1 MDLDSI
7 YQNIETED
15 VKNTGG
21 PQIQSRSQ
29 DEGQTQK
36 QRGRTCFVWMT
47 VCLGIICVLL
57 LVFIIVQHISITSE
71 RDLLSSYKNTA
82 EEFNQT
88 INSLQHKNTELALK
102 KLKLEYELRKL
113 YEHGKGM
120 FFISSESKNWSE
132 SRQYCMDRGGDLVII
147 KNEVKQRY
155 ISSLVKERAWI
166 GLTDIQ
172 QEGNMKWVD
181 NSILSQGFWEETEP
195 NDSGGEDCIEI
206 NPTSPV
212 LNNWNDE
219 SCSSMRK
226 WVCENVTSVPAS
238 S

>member
-7 YQNIETED
+7 YQNIEPED
-15 VKNTGG
+15 VKDTGG
-21 PQIQSRSQ
+21 PQIQSQSQ
-29 DEGQTQK
+29 NEGQTQK
-36 QRGRTCFVWMT
+36 QRGSTCFMWMT
-47 VCLGIICVLL
+47 VCLGMICVLL
-57 LVFIIVQHISITSE
+57 LVSIIVQHISITSE
-71 RDLLSSYKNTA
+71 RDLFSSTA

-88 INSLQHKNTELALK
+88 INSLQHKNTELTLK
-102 KLKLEYELRKL
+102 KLKLENELRKL
-113 YEHGKGM
+113 YKQGKDR

-132 SRQYCMDRGGDLVII
+132 SRQYCRDRGGDLVII
-147 KNEVKQRY
+147 KNEVKQRF
-155 ISSLVKERAWI
+155 ITSFFKQRVWI

-181 NSILSQGFWEETEP
+181 NSILSQGFWEESEP
-195 NDSGGEDCIEI
+195 NVSGGEDCIEI